1 MSFVKACFPAQ
12 VTGHFS
18 TTERPSLCVFVYL
31 FREKSPRFAADPEL
45 DQELSE
51 RLGLGSND
59 TLSNRADLEAA
70 KRLAKRLFN
79 LDGFRK
85 CDVARHLGKK

>member
-1 MSFVKACFPAQ
+1 MFASWASRGHDWLQHSRMMLFVC
-12 VTGHFS
+12 
-18 TTERPSLCVFVYL
+18 L
-31 FREKSPRFAADPEL
+31 FRQKALRFAAEPEL

-59 TLSNRADLEAA
+59 TLSNGNRADLDSA

-85 CDVARHLGKK
+85 CDVARHLSKK